1 MQRARTRGVVRGWK
15 GTNPRTMRAALSG
28 SYRRNGGAWGGR
40 QANDD
45 RVGIKQ
51 GGLKTQWGARPY
63 RWPAEFSEPL
73 DAGEHNIL
81 KLADL
86 KSLRR
91 FLDANLYVP

>member
-28 SYRRNGGAWGGR
+28 SYRRNGGARGR

-51 GGLKTQWGARPY
+51 GAKNAMGRKTIQVAC
-63 RWPAEFSEPL
+63 
-73 DAGEHNIL
+73 
-81 KLADL
+81 
-86 KSLRR
+86 
-91 FLDANLYVP
+91 